1 MALMSFNLSG
11 TPIEDT
17 IEVFVDGVAN
27 TDWIYDS
34 SLNAIIFN
42 AAPTDGS
49 LIDASYAVWAD
60 CSGDTGDAGQ

>member
-1 MALMSFNLSG
+1 
-11 TPIEDT
+11 
-17 IEVFVDGVAN
+17 
-27 TDWIYDS
+27 
-34 SLNAIIFN
+34 LNAIIFN